1 MKQVGRNSDFVRIR
15 LNIPRD
21 TYRNLMEL
29 LKLSK
34 EQGVTENPDVVAAS
48 CIDSV
53 YELVFKEVRRMDE
66 NKRFGKKKMEI

>member
-15 LNIPRD
+15 LDIPKG

-29 LKLSK
+29 FKLSK
-34 EQGVTENPDVVAAS
+34 AQGVTENPDVVAAS

-53 YELVFKEVRRMDE
+53 YELVFKEV
-66 NKRFGKKKMEI
+66 GKNG